1 MALAR
6 RGNTSAASIP
16 IALDEAE
23 PEAISG
29 VPQAQRT
36 GPITEDMKLAAAKAI
51 AGCISQAEL
60 SPEYIVPSVFNRKV
74 VDRVAAAVQKAAIK
88 TRVARRGPKWI

>member
-1 MALAR
+1 MVGQASRPRGRIRWRDAR
-6 RGNTSAASIP
+6 R
-16 IALDEAE
+16 
-23 PEAISG
+23 
-29 VPQAQRT
+29 
-36 GPITEDMKLAAAKAI
+36 ITEEMKLAAAKAI
-51 AGCISQAEL
+51 AGCISQGEL